1 MGGSLKG
8 TRVIVLGA
16 GLAGLAAARDLEADG
31 AAVTVVE
38 ARDRVGGRVVT
49 VKAGFRNGQHAEG
62 GADLIESAQ
71 SGVRDLATA
80 VGLEPIRILARGWGF
95 YGPDARGRYRVHTSN
110 SAFRESSRRL
120 AREVA
125 DYEIAERR
133 WDSPVARVLA
143 RQSVAQ
149 WMASQGASKT
159 FEAGL
164 LGLRGFFLAD
174 PEELSLIALVDQL
187 AASSKGA
194 STPDPSGDRSFRIRG
209 GNGALPQAVAR
220 RLRAKVKLQ
229 HVVRRIVQ
237 SEDGV
242 VVTCEHRNRQHELRG
257 EYCVAALPA
266 STMRDVIVDPRLPD
280 DQHRA
285 IATLKYGRATR
296 VLLQFG
302 RRFWRHAAR
311 PSAFGTDLPTGAVW
325 DANEEQTGR
334 GGILSLLAGGRASGE
349 LRSILAGEGTDGVAR
364 RLSWLSSNGVAPT
377 PTGAAVVVWDDDP
390 WVKGGYAVFDPSF
403 DPALRAW
410 LARPAGRILFAGEH
424 TSLHWQGYMNGAV
437 ESGRRAAAEVR
448 ALAQA

>member
-1 MGGSLKG
+1 MGRGLEG
-8 TRVIVLGA
+8 TKVIVLGA
-16 GLAGLAAARDLEADG
+16 GLAGLAAARALEADG

-49 VKAGFRNGQHAEG
+49 IKEGFRGGQHAEG

-71 SGVRDLATA
+71 SGVRELATA
-80 VGLEPIRILARGWGF
+80 VGLEPRRILTRGWGF

-110 SAFRESSRRL
+110 TAFRESGRRL

-143 RQSVAQ
+143 RQSLAR
-149 WMASQGASKT
+149 WMADQDAGKT

-164 LGLRGFFLAD
+164 RGLRGFFLAD

-187 AASSKGA
+187 AASGQGA
-194 STPDPSGDRSFRIRG
+194 STPGPPSDASFRIRG
-209 GNGALPQAVAR
+209 GNGALPQAIAR
-220 RLRAKVKLQ
+220 RLRSKVKLQ
-229 HVVRRIVQ
+229 HVVRRIAQ
-237 SEDGV
+237 SEAGV
-242 VVTCEHRNRQHELRG
+242 VVTCEHRNRRHELRAA
-257 EYCVAALPA
+257 YCVAALPA
-266 STMRDVIVDPRLPD
+266 STLRDVIVEPALPD
-280 DQHRA
+280 DQRRA

-302 RRFWRHAAR
+302 RRFWRHAR
-311 PSAFGTDLPTGAVW
+311 SPSAFATDLPTGAVW
-325 DANEEQTGR
+325 DANEEQPGR

-349 LRSILAGEGTDGVAR
+349 LQSMLAAEGTDGVAR
-364 RLSWLSSNGVAPT
+364 RLSWLASNGAAP
-377 PTGAAVVVWDDDP
+377 PAMGAAVVVWDDDP
-390 WVKGGYAVFDPSF
+390 WVRGGYAVFDPSF
-403 DPALRAW
+403 DPPLRAW
-410 LARPAGRILFAGEH
+410 LARPAGRIVFAGEH
-424 TSLHWQGYMNGAV
+424 TSLRWQGYMNGAV